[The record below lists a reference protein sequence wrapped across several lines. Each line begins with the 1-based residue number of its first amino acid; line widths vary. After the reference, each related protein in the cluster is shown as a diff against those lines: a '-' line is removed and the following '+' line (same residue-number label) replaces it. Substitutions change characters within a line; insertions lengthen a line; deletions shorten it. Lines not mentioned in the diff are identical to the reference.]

1 LAQVSVAEPAVRA
14 LETAE
19 TARLYER
26 HSPRVFRYCLRMLG
40 NREDAEDATQTTFM
54 QAFRA
59 HQRGVVPTFE
69 IAWLLTIA
77 RNVCHARYRSG
88 KRRAAVELVR
98 DPQDI
103 EELAAGAE
111 AADSVLVGLQAALVR
126 LPEMQRRAFLLRE
139 WKGHSYAEI
148 AEELGV
154 TVPAVEA
161 LIFRARRALA
171 NDLGGEV
178 KRRGHVFDFASLL
191 AGAVKSL
198 LGAGTAAKVAVSAAT
213 VVSAGAVVGGA
224 VQMQRDEPPVPRP
237 APPVTEIRTSPTGSQ
252 QAPVSTPRGNRP
264 AAQVPAAAPQRRDGT
279 SRTDTPR
286 RKKPE
291 APAESPGSSAPGSP
305 SAPGPQSPAPSPP
318 VGTAPQ
324 PAPPSSAPSPA
335 PPPAPELPVTPEAS
349 TTPPLPIQLP
359 PVVEDITEQLPVQL
373 PELPDTSEL
382 PVVGPIV
389 EEVPVV
395 DDVLDGLPLGLGR
408 R

>member
-1 LAQVSVAEPAVRA
+1 MAQVSVAESTTRG
-14 LETAE
+14 LETAA

-26 HSPRVFRYCLRMLG
+26 HSPQVFRYCLRMLR

-69 IAWLLTIA
+69 TAWLLTIA
-77 RNVCHARYRSG
+77 KNVCHARYRSG

-111 AADSVLVGLQAALVR
+111 QVSGALMGLQEALTR

-171 NDLGGEV
+171 HDLGGDV
-178 KRRGHVFDFASLL
+178 KRRGHVFDFASLI
-191 AGAVKSL
+191 AGAVKAL
-198 LGAGTAAKVAVSAAT
+198 LGAGTAAKVAVGAAT

-224 VQMQRDEPPVPRP
+224 VQMQRDDAPKPAPVQEVRTPTPSVSGQPSSAEPSLRRAGPATGVDTRTSERTTPRRRGKTPAAPGESSGSPGQAPAAGSQAPTPGSSEASAPQPGPPAATPSPTPQLPATP
-237 APPVTEIRTSPTGSQ
+237 APPNASTSP
-252 QAPVSTPRGNRP
+252 
-264 AAQVPAAAPQRRDGT
+264 
-279 SRTDTPR
+279 
-286 RKKPE
+286 
-291 APAESPGSSAPGSP
+291 
-305 SAPGPQSPAPSPP
+305 
-318 VGTAPQ
+318 
-324 PAPPSSAPSPA
+324 
-335 PPPAPELPVTPEAS
+335 PPPL
-349 TTPPLPIQLP
+349 QLP
-359 PVVEDITEQLPVQL
+359 PIVEEVTEQLPVQL

-389 EEVPVV
+389 GDVPIV
-395 DDVLDGLPLGLGR
+395 DDVLDGLPLGLGGG
-408 R
+408 

>member
-1 LAQVSVAEPAVRA
+1 MAEVSVAEPTTRG
-14 LETAE
+14 LETAA
-19 TARLYER
+19 TALLYER

-69 IAWLLTIA
+69 TAWLLTIA
-77 RNVCHARYRSG
+77 RNVCHARHRSG
-88 KRRAAVELVR
+88 KRRSAVELVR

-111 AADSVLVGLQAALVR
+111 SPNGALMGLQAALVR

-171 NDLGGEV
+171 HDLSGEV

-191 AGAVKSL
+191 AAAVKSI
-198 LGAGTAAKVAVSAAT
+198 LGAGTAAKVAVGAAT

-224 VQMQRDEPPVPRP
+224 VQVQRDDAPAPRP
-237 APPVTEIRTSPTGSQ
+237 AQLVTEIRTAPTGSQ
-252 QAPVSTPRGNRP
+252 QAPAPTRPVKVPARRAPAIAPRRQRRAATSQTGTPRK
-264 AAQVPAAAPQRRDGT
+264 
-279 SRTDTPR
+279 
-286 RKKPE
+286 RKPD
-291 APAESPGSSAPGSP
+291 APAGSPSSSAPGSP
-305 SAPGPQSPAPSPP
+305 SASGPQSPAPTPP
-318 VGTAPQ
+318 VGTTPQPGPPASAPPAAPQ
-324 PAPPSSAPSPA
+324 VPVVPPVSSTA
-335 PPPAPELPVTPEAS
+335 PPPP
-349 TTPPLPIQLP
+349 PIQLP
-359 PVVEDITEQLPVQL
+359 PAVEEITEQLPVQL

-389 EEVPVV
+389 EEVPIV

-408 R
+408 G

>member
-1 LAQVSVAEPAVRA
+1 LAQVSVAEPTTTG
-14 LETAE
+14 LETAA

-26 HSPRVFRYCLRMLG
+26 HSSRVFRYCLRMLG

-59 HQRGVVPTFE
+59 LQRGVVPTFE
-69 IAWLLTIA
+69 TAWMLTIA
-77 RNVCHARYRSG
+77 RNVCHARHRSG

-111 AADSVLVGLQAALVR
+111 SVSGALMGLQAALVR

-171 NDLGGEV
+171 HDLGGEA

-191 AGAVKSL
+191 AAAVKSL
-198 LGAGTAAKVAVSAAT
+198 LGGSTAAKVAVGAAT

-224 VQMQRDEPPVPRP
+224 VQVQRDDTPPAPRP
-237 APPVTEIRTSPTGSQ
+237 AQPVTEIRPTGSQ
-252 QAPVSTPRGNRP
+252 QAPTTRVDAPSRRAPATATQDRADTPRTG
-264 AAQVPAAAPQRRDGT
+264 
-279 SRTDTPR
+279 TPR
-286 RKKPE
+286 RKKPGAPVGSPGTPTPG
-291 APAESPGSSAPGSP
+291 APAAS
-305 SAPGPQSPAPSPP
+305 GPQSPAPSPP
-318 VGTAPQ
+318 AGTAPH
-324 PAPPSSAPSPA
+324 PGPPSSM
-335 PPPAPELPVTPEAS
+335 PPPAPQPGPLPPEAS
-349 TTPPLPIQLP
+349 TAPPPPLQLP
-359 PVVEDITEQLPVQL
+359 PVVEEITEQVPVQL
-373 PELPDTSEL
+373 PELPDTSEV

-389 EEVPVV
+389 DEVPVV
-395 DDVLDGLPLGLGR
+395 DEVLDDLPLGLGGR
-408 R
+408 G